1 MVNAC
6 AYNEHKC
13 LILWLNKEKTKK
25 KKQLPILVKSGPCC
39 GLHPPS
45 GLQKQTILSLVSESF
60 MVYRG
65 CGKTSEQTH
74 EVHSD
79 TSSSQYSLDYA
90 RLPNR
95 APEKLNFHQ
104 QINLKLTQ
112 QDAISCH
119 QTISLLT
126 SLNSK
131 HRHQTLATA
140 LLTLQLSAIALYQLQ
155 QSHHLGSDFQR
166 NACFDKLTIPTTCL
180 WKAHLTH
187 TVNTVWVTLFLVKQI
202 FFF

>member
-1 MVNAC
+1 M
-6 AYNEHKC
+6 
-13 LILWLNKEKTKK
+13 
-25 KKQLPILVKSGPCC
+25 
-39 GLHPPS
+39 
-45 GLQKQTILSLVSESF
+45 
-60 MVYRG
+60 
-65 CGKTSEQTH
+65 
-74 EVHSD
+74 
-79 TSSSQYSLDYA
+79 
-90 RLPNR
+90 
-95 APEKLNFHQ
+95 
-104 QINLKLTQ
+104 TQ

-187 TVNTVWVTLFLVKQI
+187 TVNTVWVTLFLVQQI
-202 FFF
+202 FFFKFLTSLYKMKLSRHLRNSKQDILFSFSTILPCQTCLPC